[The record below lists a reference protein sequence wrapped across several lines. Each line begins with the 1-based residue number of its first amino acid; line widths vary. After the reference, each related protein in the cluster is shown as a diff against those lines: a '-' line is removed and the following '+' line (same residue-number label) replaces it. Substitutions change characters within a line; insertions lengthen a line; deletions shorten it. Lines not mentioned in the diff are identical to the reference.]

1 MRLTNVERYFIL
13 LNSNPSETPHPLLI
27 RGVVLLL
34 ILGGPSFQNLSR
46 PFLSQILGVPNP
58 TFTIVWARYWEGG
71 RAPRP
76 IVRLHHCNNIFIIF
90 NCTEA
95 KYWMWN
101 TLQYLEVLKIRN
113 SVYINYDC
121 SQKGPSI
128 LRCWYGDWSG
138 GASSVF
144 GMPKCVGNPCNLPE
158 ISGTPGGQYIGKY
171 VFLCD
176 F

>member
-1 MRLTNVERYFIL
+1 MPPYEYIYYLSEKSKYYYFL
-13 LNSNPSETPHPLLI
+13 ASS
-27 RGVVLLL
+27 
-34 ILGGPSFQNLSR
+34 
-46 PFLSQILGVPNP
+46 
-58 TFTIVWARYWEGG
+58 
-71 RAPRP
+71 
-76 IVRLHHCNNIFIIF
+76 
-90 NCTEA
+90 
-95 KYWMWN
+95 
-101 TLQYLEVLKIRN
+101 KIRN

-171 VFLCD
+171 VFLCV